1 MTYKAGFIALIGRPN
16 AGKSTLINQIVAHKV
31 AIVSDKAQTTR
42 NTIKAIKTTEQ
53 AQMVFIDTPGI
64 HKAQHEMGRQL
75 NRLAFAALE
84 GVDLIY
90 YLLDITKPFGK
101 GDEFVL
107 ELIKK
112 QSIPIFLI
120 VNKIDLVPRKTL
132 IEKLLELQ
140 SMEVFAEIVPI
151 SALNND
157 NINHLIQ
164 ASEAY
169 MPEGE
174 KFYHEDW
181 ALDYPEQF
189 MITEIIREHILHLTQ
204 QEIPHSVAVVLDN
217 MKEDKKGILIQASI
231 VTERDSQKAI
241 LIGKQGSMLKQIG
254 QNARQELVKRLDK
267 PIYLDLF
274 VKVDKDWRNLRRS
287 LDVYMHRDLEQ

>member
-31 AIVSDKAQTTR
+31 AIVSNKAQTTR
-42 NTIKAIKTTEQ
+42 NTIKAIKTTET
-53 AQMVFIDTPGI
+53 AQMVYIDTPGI

-75 NRLAFAALE
+75 NRLAFTALE

-107 ELIKK
+107 DLIKK
-112 QSIPIFLI
+112 QAIPIFLI

-132 IEKLLELQ
+132 IERLLELQ
-140 SMEVFAEIVPI
+140 AMEVFAEIVPI

-157 NINHLIQ
+157 NIDHLIQ
-164 ASEAY
+164 TSETY

-274 VKVDKDWRNLRRS
+274 VKVDKDWRNLRRR
-287 LDVYMHRDLEQ
+287 LDVYMHSDLEQ